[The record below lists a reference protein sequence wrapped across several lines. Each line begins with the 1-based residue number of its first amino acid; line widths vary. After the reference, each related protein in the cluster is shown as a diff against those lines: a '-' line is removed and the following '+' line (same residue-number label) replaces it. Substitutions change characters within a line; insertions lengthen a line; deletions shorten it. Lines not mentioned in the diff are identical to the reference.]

1 MSKILYVNGD
11 SHTAAAEAINTHAFA
26 EDDSNYWMFG
36 RSPHPDNFK
45 VSWANQLASALG
57 VDLHCGAESASSN
70 SRILRTTR
78 EWLTHASNIN
88 DLIIIQW
95 STWERKEWLIEGV
108 YYQITASGT
117 DDVPSDHQLRY
128 KEYIADVDWPQV
140 AQQAHDDIW
149 QFHLELL
156 QQQTPHVFFNGNNSF
171 DTIVERKDWGN
182 SYIDPYISEGTFD
195 QRLRNAG
202 FDTVNPKSWH
212 FGAEA
217 HCFWAQSMLQYV
229 TNNNL
234 R

>member
-1 MSKILYVNGD
+1 MILYVNGD
-11 SHTAAAEAINTHAFA
+11 SHTAAAEAVNPHCFA
-26 EDDSNYWMFG
+26 EDDGNLYMLG
-36 RSPHPDNFK
+36 RNPHPANLA
-45 VSWANQLASALG
+45 VSWGQKLAKLLNAEFYS
-57 VDLHCGAESASSN
+57 DAESAASN
-70 SRILRTTR
+70 ARIMRTTR
-78 EWLTHASNIN
+78 DWIHKNYDRLDRTIMV
-88 DLIIIQW
+88 IQW
-95 STWERKEWLIEGV
+95 STWEREEWLIDGV

-117 DDVPSDHQLRY
+117 DDVPSEHQPRY
-128 KEYIADVDWPQV
+128 KEFIAVVDWQQE

-212 FGAEA
+212 FGAAA

-229 TNNNL
+229 VNNNL
-234 R
+234 G

>member
-1 MSKILYVNGD
+1 VKLLFVNGD

-26 EDDSNYWMFG
+26 EDDSDYWMFG
-36 RSPHPDNFK
+36 RAPHPDNFK

-57 VDLHCGAESASSN
+57 VDLYCGAESASSN

-78 EWLTHASNIN
+78 EWLTHASNTN

-95 STWERKEWLIEGV
+95 STWEREEWLIDGI

-117 DDVPSDHQLRY
+117 DDVPAEHQPRY
-128 KEYIADVDWPQV
+128 KEYIANVDWQQV
-140 AQQAHDDIW
+140 AQKAHDDIW
-149 QFHLELL
+149 QFHKELL

-212 FGAEA
+212 FDAKA
-217 HCFWAQSMLQYV
+217 HCFWAQSMLQYI
-229 TNNNL
+229 TLNKL
-234 R
+234 T